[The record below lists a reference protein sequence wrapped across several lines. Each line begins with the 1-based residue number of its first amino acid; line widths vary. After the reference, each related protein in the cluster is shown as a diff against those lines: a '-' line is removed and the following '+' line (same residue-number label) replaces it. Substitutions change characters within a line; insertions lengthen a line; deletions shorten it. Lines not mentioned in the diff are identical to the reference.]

1 MTRNAGL
8 STRIPS
14 AWARVVQ
21 LHGKRITALAFC
33 FYAMP
38 DGKPL
43 HTFPGIAL
51 LVLRNSGRKTAS
63 HFSWNCS
70 TGSSQF
76 RTENRFTLFLE
87 LL

>member
-51 LVLRNSGRKTAS
+51 TVQAARCRSIS
-63 HFSWNCS
+63 S
-70 TGSSQF
+70 TGI
-76 RTENRFTLFLE
+76 LV
-87 LL
+87 